1 MWGFETQGAL
11 PDIVTLGKPMGNG
24 HPIGA
29 VVTTRE
35 IAEAFDN
42 GMEFFSSFGGNPVST
57 SIALAVLDI
66 LKDEKL
72 QANATTVGTALKT
85 GLDTLMQ
92 SHGCSGDV
100 RGRGLFLGVEF
111 VNSRETLT
119 PAPEI
124 THYVV
129 ELLKKRGILLGSD
142 GPDHN
147 VIKIKPPMSFS
158 GSDADRVIN
167 ELDQVLAHDFV
178 HDSSLVQSK
187 E

>member
-1 MWGFETQGAL
+1 MWGFETQGAI

-42 GMEFFSSFGGNPVST
+42 GMEFFSSFGGNPVSAA
-57 SIALAVLDI
+57 IALAVLDI
-66 LKDEKL
+66 LEDEKL

-85 GLDTLMQ
+85 GLDTLMR
-92 SHGCSGDV
+92 SHGCIGDV
-100 RGRGLFLGVEF
+100 RGRGLFLGIEF
-111 VNSRETLT
+111 VNSRETLE

-124 THYVV
+124 AQYVV
-129 ELLKKRGILLGSD
+129 AHLKKRGILLSSD

-158 GSDADRVIN
+158 GSNADRVIS

-178 HDSSLVQSK
+178 QGSGLIQPQD
-187 E
+187 